1 MNRPNDKV
9 ERPPEGQYSPPKP
22 ARSVWQQIER
32 VLWGIAVILVLI
44 FVVQNVPAVRITYL
58 AWTFSFSL
66 GLLVIIT
73 LAVGMLLGWAL
84 TALLRRRARGK

>member
-1 MNRPNDKV
+1 MNRPDNKV
-9 ERPPEGQYSPPKP
+9 ERPAEPAHSPPKSKRP
-22 ARSVWQQIER
+22 IGQQIER
-32 VLWGIAVILVLI
+32 VLWALAVILVLI

-84 TALLRRRARGK
+84 TALLRRRARK

>member
-1 MNRPNDKV
+1 MSQANDNV
-9 ERPPEGQYSPPKP
+9 ARPPEGRTPPPKP
-22 ARSVWQQIER
+22 KRPIGQQIER
-32 VLWGIAVILVLI
+32 VLWAVAVILVLI
-44 FVVQNVPAVRITYL
+44 FVVQNVPAVRLTYL

-84 TALLRRRARGK
+84 TAMLRRRARR